1 MMNPPLPATP
11 TPPGPDELTEA
22 LAQLYVIAAAE
33 DERRKTT
40 DAKLSAAQNAIG
52 FIVTLAGGSVALAF
66 LQTPIYDLWHA
77 VVIVALTVSVGFFVW
92 AAHKIV
98 QANDPAFYQSRIA
111 GSVRRLLDAGKSKQE
126 LQRDAIDDLVAN
138 IDVNTETTNK
148 RLTLYR
154 AAIQNIRKGVI
165 AAGSVPFVVLLAY
178 GINAVSPQPAPF
190 LRVNAAVTT
199 GSPASLAPINAVTA
213 LPGVTPMPALRES
226 NPHRAH

>member
-1 MMNPPLPATP
+1 VS
-11 TPPGPDELTEA
+11 GPDELTEA

-40 DAKLSAAQNAIG
+40 DTKLSAAQNAIG
-52 FIVTLAGGSVALAF
+52 FIVTLAGGSVAFAF

-92 AAHKIV
+92 AAHNIV

-111 GSVRRLLDAGKSKQE
+111 ASVRRLLDAGKSKQE

-190 LRVNAAVTT
+190 LRVNATVPA
-199 GSPASLAPINAVTA
+199 GSPSSPAPISAVTA
-213 LPGVTPMPALRES
+213 LPRVIPLPALRAL
-226 NPHRAH
+226 NPPRPH